1 MHEKQLKILELAGR
15 IQYFTVPHLWQA
27 GIYTTPTQTTAK
39 GHIADL
45 KKYGFLTESHFGVSK
60 GFGRLHA
67 LHGLTPKAVRYL
79 VNEEGHELER
89 IKASKS
95 NKNQEYETRAPA
107 DYFHRVG
114 LLDSVLACL
123 LALDKLG
130 VREDVLELYFRRFG
144 MHQPRRTAIDLPRL
158 GERLEPDAILSFT
171 TAQKPR
177 LYLMEFYEDSTKVQR
192 IEKAIFRHAEAIAE
206 GTPRKALGLSVGHR
220 VLLVFRHA
228 HTAKA
233 IMQFIQDT
241 PELEDVADRFLFK
254 THESILNDA
263 FDNWATFDKKK
274 INIF

>member
-1 MHEKQLKILELAGR
+1 MHEKQLKILALAGR
-15 IQYFTVPHLWQA
+15 IQYLTIPHLWQA
-27 GIYTTPTQTTAK
+27 GIYTTKSKDTARD
-39 GHIADL
+39 HISDL

-114 LLDSVLACL
+114 LLDSVLSCL
-123 LALDKLG
+123 LTLDRLG
-130 VREDVLELYFRRFG
+130 VQEDVLELYFRRFG
-144 MHQPRRTAIDLPRL
+144 LHQPRRTAIDLPRL

-177 LYLMEFYEDSTKVQR
+177 LYLMEFYEDSANNQR
-192 IEKAIFRHAEAIAE
+192 IQRALYRHAEAITTGAPS
-206 GTPRKALGLSVGHR
+206 TALGLSVGHR
-220 VLLVFRHA
+220 VLLVFRHE
-228 HTAKA
+228 HTARA

-254 THESILNDA
+254 THESILKDA
-263 FDNWATFDKKK
+263 FDNWATCEKKK
-274 INIF
+274 INIL